1 MDGANPS
8 CHVTACSD
16 SDQCADRRQ
25 PRCRG
30 PWTRRPEAL
39 RPRLSRGCALVW
51 RVAVY
56 MNAVDE
62 SGRPAAK
69 RSIEASIKHWRGL
82 GRSGPQACPQLLGAS
97 CGRTPPGALGNV
109 RCCAMDATLQRLAR
123 EAGVN
128 EIVDLRRHDA
138 GPALELFAALVA
150 ERCASIAAGVPL
162 DHAASRTMDSPQQTA
177 REIAVAI
184 RAAFP
189 MPGQHG

>member
-8 CHVTACSD
+8 CLVTACSD
-16 SDQCADRRQ
+16 GDQCADRWQ

-56 MNAVDE
+56 MNAVDV

-82 GRSGPQACPQLLGAS
+82 GRSGPQACPQLLGQVADAHHHAPAAIYA
-97 CGRTPPGALGNV
+97 TAPWAPPCSALPDRQG
-109 RCCAMDATLQRLAR
+109 
-123 EAGVN
+123 
-128 EIVDLRRHDA
+128 
-138 GPALELFAALVA
+138 
-150 ERCASIAAGVPL
+150 
-162 DHAASRTMDSPQQTA
+162 
-177 REIAVAI
+177 
-184 RAAFP
+184 
-189 MPGQHG
+189 